1 MSRKK
6 TLYAILDTETAN
18 TLALNGRLCMR
29 YVQAYDIALAIIDRF
44 GNVYAVLRLII
55 DEVFHNPAL
64 MTSAY
69 YAKKIPEYI
78 EQINNGEAQVV
89 SIYEARRM
97 VKALLEEYNVKVI
110 MAHNARFDEN
120 ALKSTIR
127 YQTKSKVR
135 YFLPYGVEWWDTM
148 KMASDVICN
157 KKSYIK
163 FCEENGFMTK
173 HKTPRP
179 RKTAEVLYR
188 YITQDPTFQEAHRGY
203 DDIQIE
209 KEIFAYCIKQHKK
222 MRRNLWIDK
231 P

>member
-1 MSRKK
+1 M
-6 TLYAILDTETAN
+6 YAITDTETAN
-18 TLALNGRLCMR
+18 TLMQNDKLFMR
-29 YVQAYDIALAIIDRF
+29 DVQAYDIAIAIIDRF
-44 GNVYAVLRLII
+44 GHVYAVLRLII

-69 YAKKIPEYI
+69 YAAKIPEYVR
-78 EQINNGEAQVV
+78 QINEGEAQLV

-97 VKALLEEYNVKVI
+97 VKELLEQYNVKVI

-135 YFLPYGVEWWDTM
+135 YFLPYDIEWWDTM
-148 KMASDVICN
+148 KMANDVICK

-163 FCEENGFMTK
+163 FCKENGFMTK
-173 HKTPRP
+173 HSTPRP
-179 RKTAEVLYR
+179 RQTAEVLYR
-188 YITQDPTFQEAHRGY
+188 YITNDPTFKEAHRGF

-209 KEIFAYCIKQHKK
+209 KEIFAYCIRQHKK
-222 MRRNLWIDK
+222 MRRKLWENAD
-231 P
+231 

>member
-1 MSRKK
+1 MRRK
-6 TLYAILDTETAN
+6 TLYAIIDTETAN
-18 TLALNGRLCMR
+18 TLALNGRLFMR
-29 YVQAYDIALAIIDRF
+29 DVQTYDIALAIIDRL
-44 GNVYAVLRLII
+44 GKEYAHLRLII
-55 DEVFHNPAL
+55 DEVFHNPSL

-78 EQINNGEAQVV
+78 EQINNGEAQLV
-89 SIYEARRM
+89 SIYEARKM
-97 VKALLEEYNVKVI
+97 VRDLLTEYNVKVI

-127 YQTKSKVR
+127 YQTKSKAR
-135 YFLPYGVEWWDTM
+135 YFMPYDIEWWDTM
-148 KMASDVICN
+148 KMAQDVICS

-163 FCEENGFMTK
+163 FCEDNGFMTK

-188 YITQDPTFQEAHRGY
+188 YITQDPTFTEKHRGY

-222 MRRNLWIDK
+222 MRRKLWENDD
-231 P
+231 